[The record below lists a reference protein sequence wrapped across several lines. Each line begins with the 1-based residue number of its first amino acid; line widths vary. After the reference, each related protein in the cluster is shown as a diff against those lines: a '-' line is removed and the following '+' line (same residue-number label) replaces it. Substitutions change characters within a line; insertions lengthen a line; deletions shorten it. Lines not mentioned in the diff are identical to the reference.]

1 VNKYAEVGK
10 ALARAPRAEDVG
22 VGAESPET
30 DARALSNLFSNWQ
43 PQSDVEPMEGL
54 PDISRMA
61 GATKAAIL
69 IMRLG
74 RDQSSKILRHL
85 KDNEVAAVMSE
96 VARMQ
101 NVPPDMVAAVI
112 REFRVIKDAQQY
124 VASGGVDYARD
135 LLEDALGAEKA
146 KEILERLHVSLYDA
160 PFEFLRKADPRQVLG
175 FLKDEHPQT
184 IALVLAH
191 MSSDSAGMVLS
202 GLDEDLQQ
210 DVAVRLA
217 VMDRTSPDIIAAV
230 EESLQKRVASVL
242 QESEFSTAGGVGALV
257 EILNRADRSTERLI
271 FEGLEDFDSE
281 LADEV
286 RSRMFVFEDIVN
298 LDDRSVQL
306 ILRQVDSKQLAVA
319 LKGVRNEVRQKIFVN
334 VSQRAAQNLQEEID
348 LLGAVRLKTVEESQ
362 AGVVRVIRAL
372 EEAGQIV
379 VMRGTDEFIT

>member
-1 VNKYAEVGK
+1 VVSKYSNNARLLAAAE
-10 ALARAPRAEDVG
+10 PE
-22 VGAESPET
+22 EQET
-30 DARALSNLFSNWQ
+30 DARALSRMFSNWQ
-43 PQSDVEPMEGL
+43 PGVDLEPVEGMA
-54 PDISRMA
+54 DISKMS

-74 RDQSSKILRHL
+74 RDQAGSILRHM
-85 KDNEVAAVMSE
+85 KEGEVTAVMSE
-96 VARMQ
+96 VARLQ
-101 NVPPDMVAAVI
+101 SVPPDMVAAVI
-112 REFRVIKDAQQY
+112 REFKLIKQAQQY
-124 VASGGVDYARD
+124 VASGGVDFARD
-135 LLEDALGAEKA
+135 LLEDALGGDKA
-146 KEILERLHVSLYDA
+146 KEILEKLHVSLYDV

-184 IALVLAH
+184 IALVMAH
-191 MSSDSAGMVLS
+191 MSAEAAGMVLS
-202 GLDEDLQQ
+202 GLDEELQQ

-217 VMDRTSPDIIAAV
+217 VMDRTSPDIINAV

-242 QESEFSTAGGVGALV
+242 QEAEFSNAGGVGALV

-271 FEGLEDFDSE
+271 FEGLEDFDSD

-286 RSRMFVFEDIVN
+286 RSRMFVFEDITN

-306 ILRQVDSKQLAVA
+306 ILRQVDSKQLGVA
-319 LKGVRNEVRQKIFVN
+319 LKGVKAEVRQKIMAN

-348 LLGAVRLKTVEESQ
+348 LLGAVRLKTVEEAQ